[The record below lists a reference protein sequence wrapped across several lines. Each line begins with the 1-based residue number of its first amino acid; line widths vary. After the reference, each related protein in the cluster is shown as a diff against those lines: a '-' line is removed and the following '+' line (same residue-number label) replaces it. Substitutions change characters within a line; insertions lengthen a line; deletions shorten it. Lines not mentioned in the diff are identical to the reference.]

1 MGCLLRL
8 GCLFVLL
15 CVGVV
20 AWLTHDKWIARVS
33 GTPPTVSSTPVWE
46 PLTPEAGERGHPAL
60 EALAKPTRPVFE
72 NLHAGEVGS
81 YVFHSVAKTIPTTPG
96 SAQAAGSWDA
106 LFVRALVPLRAL
118 PRTGPL

>member
-15 CVGVV
+15 FVGVV

-46 PLTPEAGERGHPAL
+46 PLTPEAGERGPPAL

-72 NLHAGEVGS
+72 KLHAGGRAS
-81 YVFHSVAKTIPTTPG
+81 YVFPSVAETIPSTPG
-96 SAQAAGSWDA
+96 KAPAAG
-106 LFVRALVPLRAL
+106 V
-118 PRTGPL
+118 GG

>member
-15 CVGVV
+15 FVGVV

-46 PLTPEAGERGHPAL
+46 PLTPEAGKRGHRAIG
-60 EALAKPTRPVFE
+60 ALAKPTGPMFE
-72 NLHAGEVGS
+72 NPHSGEVAS
-81 YVFHSVAKTIPTTPG
+81 YRFQSGAETSPTTAGRP
-96 SAQAAGSWDA
+96 QAGVMGDA
-106 LFVRALVPLRAL
+106 LFMRA
-118 PRTGPL
+118 

>member
-15 CVGVV
+15 CVGVG

-46 PLTPEAGERGHPAL
+46 PLTPEAGERGHRAL
-60 EALAKPTRPVFE
+60 EALAKPTGPVFE
-72 NLHAGEVGS
+72 NLHAGGVAS
-81 YVFHSVAKTIPTTPG
+81 YVFQSVAETISTTAG
-96 SAQAAGSWDA
+96 SAQAAGICDA
-106 LFVRALVPLRAL
+106 PVVRAVVAGRAL
-118 PRTGPL
+118 TRTRAL